1 MLTLKLFYSDTF
13 ELPLPDRHRFPM
25 SKYGLLRER
34 VLQDPIATHC
44 ELSLPAA
51 ATDHQLSKVHTPEYL
66 EAICTG
72 NLTEVQIRR
81 IGFPW
86 SLAMVERS
94 RRSTGATIE
103 AGFAALDDGL
113 AGNLAGGTHHA
124 FEGNGQGF
132 CVFND
137 VCVAARVLQSEG
149 RIGNVLVV
157 DCDVHQGNGTSS
169 IARGDASLFSFSMHC
184 EKNFPFQKTNG
195 DCDIAL
201 PAGTTDAR
209 YLEELE
215 AGLSV
220 VLDSFLPDFVFYL
233 AGADPYTKDRLGLLD
248 LSKAG
253 LAARDRLVMNFCH
266 EKGLPMAFAMAGGYA
281 PEIDDI
287 VDIHFQTVKI
297 AVESLANRK
306 LSI

>member
-1 MLTLKLFYSDTF
+1 MLKLFYSDTF

-25 SKYGLLRER
+25 SKYRLLRER
-34 VLQDPIATHC
+34 ILQDSIASQC
-44 ELSLPAA
+44 ELILPAA
-51 ATDHQLSKVHTPEYL
+51 ATNEQLSRVHSQEYI

-72 NLTEVQIRR
+72 DLTNVEIRR

-94 RRSTGATIE
+94 RRSTGASIE
-103 AGFAALDDGL
+103 AGFAALEDGL

-137 VCVAARVLQSEG
+137 VCVAARVMQGEG
-149 RIGNVLVV
+149 RVRNVLVV

-184 EKNFPFQKTNG
+184 EKNFPFQKTEG
-195 DCDIAL
+195 DCDIPL
-201 PAGTTDAR
+201 PVGTTDAL
-209 YLEELE
+209 YLKKLETELKKVFD
-215 AGLSV
+215 LFS
-220 VLDSFLPDFVFYL
+220 PDFIFYL

-253 LAARDRLVMNFCH
+253 LATRDRIVLNLCH
-266 EKGLPMAFAMAGGYA
+266 EKGVPLAFAMAGGYA
-281 PEIDDI
+281 PEISDI

-297 AVESLANRK
+297 AVENLTSRQS
-306 LSI
+306 SI

>member
-1 MLTLKLFYSDTF
+1 MLKLFYSDTF

-25 SKYGLLRER
+25 SKYRLLRER
-34 VLQDPIATHC
+34 ILQDSIASQC

-51 ATDHQLSKVHTPEYL
+51 ATNEQLSRVHTQEYV
-66 EAICTG
+66 EAICAG
-72 NLTEVQIRR
+72 NLSNVEIRR

-94 RRSTGATIE
+94 RRSTGASIE
-103 AGFAALDDGL
+103 AGFAALEDGL

-124 FEGNGQGF
+124 FEENGQGF

-137 VCVAARVLQSEG
+137 VCVAARAMQGEG
-149 RIGNVLVV
+149 RVKKVLVV

-184 EKNFPFQKTNG
+184 EKNYPFQKTEG
-195 DCDIAL
+195 DCDIPL
-201 PAGTTDAR
+201 PVGTTDAL
-209 YLEELE
+209 YLEKLETELKNVFD
-215 AGLSV
+215 L
-220 VLDSFLPDFVFYL
+220 FLPDFVFYL

-248 LSKAG
+248 LSKEG
-253 LAARDRLVMNFCH
+253 LATRDRIVMSLCH
-266 EKGLPMAFAMAGGYA
+266 EKGVPIAFAMAGGYA
-281 PEIDDI
+281 PEISDI

-297 AVESLANRK
+297 AVESWARRQ

>member
-1 MLTLKLFYSDTF
+1 MLKLFYSDTF

-25 SKYGLLRER
+25 SKYRLLRER
-34 VLQDPIATHC
+34 ILQDSIASQC

-51 ATDHQLSKVHTPEYL
+51 ATNEQLSRVHSQEYV
-66 EAICTG
+66 EAICAG
-72 NLTEVQIRR
+72 NLSNVEIRR

-94 RRSTGATIE
+94 RRSTGASIE
-103 AGFAALDDGL
+103 AGFAALEDGL

-124 FEGNGQGF
+124 FEENGQGF

-137 VCVAARVLQSEG
+137 VCVAARAMQGEG
-149 RIGNVLVV
+149 RVKKVLVV

-184 EKNFPFQKTNG
+184 EKNYPFQKTEG
-195 DCDIAL
+195 DCDIPL
-201 PAGTTDAR
+201 PVGITDAL
-209 YLEELE
+209 YLEKLETELKNVFD
-215 AGLSV
+215 L
-220 VLDSFLPDFVFYL
+220 FLPDFVFYL

-248 LSKAG
+248 LSKEG
-253 LAARDRLVMNFCH
+253 LATRDRIVMSLCH
-266 EKGLPMAFAMAGGYA
+266 EKGVPIAFAMAGGYA
-281 PEIDDI
+281 PEISDI

-297 AVESLANRK
+297 AVESWARRQ

>member
-1 MLTLKLFYSDTF
+1 MLKLFYSDTF

-25 SKYGLLRER
+25 SKYRLLRER
-34 VLQDPIATHC
+34 ILQDSIASQC

-51 ATDHQLSKVHTPEYL
+51 ATNEQLSRVHSQEYV
-66 EAICTG
+66 EAICAG
-72 NLTEVQIRR
+72 NLSNVEIRR

-94 RRSTGATIE
+94 RRSTGASIE
-103 AGFAALDDGL
+103 AGFSALEDGV

-124 FEGNGQGF
+124 FKENGQGF

-137 VCVAARVLQSEG
+137 VCVAARAMQGEG
-149 RIGNVLVV
+149 RVKKVLVV

-184 EKNFPFQKTNG
+184 EKNYPFQKTDG
-195 DCDIAL
+195 DCDIPL
-201 PAGTTDAR
+201 PVGTTDTL
-209 YLEELE
+209 YLEKLETELKNVFD
-215 AGLSV
+215 L
-220 VLDSFLPDFVFYL
+220 FLPDFVFYL

-248 LSKAG
+248 LSKDG
-253 LAARDRLVMNFCH
+253 LATRDRIVMSLCH
-266 EKGLPMAFAMAGGYA
+266 EKGVPIAFAMAGGYA
-281 PEIDDI
+281 PEISDI

-297 AVESLANRK
+297 AVESWARRQV
-306 LSI
+306 SI

>member
-1 MLTLKLFYSDTF
+1 MLKLFYSDTF

-25 SKYGLLRER
+25 SKYRLLRER
-34 VLQDPIATHC
+34 ILQDSIASQC

-51 ATDHQLSKVHTPEYL
+51 ATNEQLSRVHSQEYV
-66 EAICTG
+66 EAICAG
-72 NLTEVQIRR
+72 NLSNVEIRR

-94 RRSTGATIE
+94 RRSTGASIE
-103 AGFAALDDGL
+103 AGFAALEDGV

-124 FEGNGQGF
+124 FKENGQGF

-137 VCVAARVLQSEG
+137 VCVAARALQGEG
-149 RIGNVLVV
+149 RVKKVLVV

-184 EKNFPFQKTNG
+184 EKNYPFQKTGG
-195 DCDIAL
+195 DCDIPL
-201 PAGTTDAR
+201 PVGTTDTL
-209 YLEELE
+209 YLEKLETELKNVFD
-215 AGLSV
+215 L
-220 VLDSFLPDFVFYL
+220 FLPDFVFYL

-248 LSKAG
+248 LSKDG
-253 LAARDRLVMNFCH
+253 LATRDRIVMSLCH
-266 EKGLPMAFAMAGGYA
+266 EKGVPIAFAMAGGYA
-281 PEIDDI
+281 PEISDI

-297 AVESLANRK
+297 AVESWARRQV
-306 LSI
+306 SI